1 MTEKGIGYLRF
12 KLSVHK
18 QRAEMRYEQY
28 AMKYVDRFKGITIP
42 QALSQQYR
50 SILGWCA
57 KGVDSLADRLV
68 FREFENDDFTV
79 NEIFEENNPE
89 YFLIVL
95 SCQRLLHHVALF
107 IFLKVKMMQYDF
119 KLLKRSMQQESLTQ
133 LLDY

>member
-1 MTEKGIGYLRF
+1 MTEKGIEYLRC

-18 QRAEMRYEQY
+18 RRAEMRYEQY
-28 AMKYVDRFKGITIP
+28 AMKHVDIFKGITIP

-57 KGVDSLADRLV
+57 KGVDSLADRLI
-68 FREFENDDFTV
+68 FREFENDDFIV
-79 NEIFEENNPE
+79 NEIFEENNPDI
-89 YFLIVL
+89 FFDSAILSALIA
-95 SCQRLLHHVALF
+95 SCSF
-107 IFLKVKMMQYDF
+107 IYISKGENDRYDF

>member
-79 NEIFEENNPE
+79 NEIFEENNPDI
-89 YFLIVL
+89 FFDSAVL
-95 SCQRLLHHVALF
+95 SALIASRPLYLYF
-107 IFLKVKMMQYDF
+107 
-119 KLLKRSMQQESLTQ
+119 
-133 LLDY
+133 